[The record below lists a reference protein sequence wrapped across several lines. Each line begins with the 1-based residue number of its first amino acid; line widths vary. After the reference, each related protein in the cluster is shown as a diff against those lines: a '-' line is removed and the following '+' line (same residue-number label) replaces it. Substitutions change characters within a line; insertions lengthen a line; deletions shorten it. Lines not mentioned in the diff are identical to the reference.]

1 MRKQSYFLLFPF
13 ILLLVLVAC
22 NSNIEAF
29 QQWSAAEDASLM
41 EKELTLLGQHTQVLE
56 FHKMMLMECTDQKQN
71 PYPRMNALLD
81 SMTIL
86 RSQVQ
91 SRRMDLKKERSQL
104 WEAGKASKNR
114 FEEEKNKAEEA
125 QKRTSLD
132 TAAFRQHYND
142 YQSLVEEN
150 GIVFISHATYA
161 DSLLNRLIQ
170 WEDSL
175 EYQGGS
181 IAQSKRRLDGLG
193 MKKSSGL
200 YLDYYQPISQ
210 MQLIHKEFQGMLV
223 GLENAHS
230 RYLTARPDEGFF
242 YGPYLVDRPDVLTTE
257 GIFDRL
263 DSTMQRFR
271 VEEEKAWLKI
281 RR

>member
-1 MRKQSYFLLFPF
+1 MKKEQILLF
-13 ILLLVLVAC
+13 LALVLLGC

-29 QQWSAAEDASLM
+29 QEWSKDENAALM
-41 EKELTLLGQHTQVLE
+41 EKEMGVLGKHSQALE
-56 FHKMMLMECTDQKQN
+56 FHRMMLMECTDQSKD
-71 PYPRMNALLD
+71 PYPQMRLLLD

-86 RSQVQ
+86 RNSIQQ
-91 SRRMDLKKERSQL
+91 RRMDLKAERAAL
-104 WEAGKASKNR
+104 WENGDASKKKM
-114 FEEEKNKAEEA
+114 EEEKVRAAEAHRRTVADTLAFSKHYEA
-125 QKRTSLD
+125 
-132 TAAFRQHYND
+132 
-142 YQSLVEEN
+142 YQGLIEEH
-150 GIVFISHATYA
+150 GIVFISHSMYA

-181 IAQSKRRLDGLG
+181 IAKSKRRLDELG
-193 MKKSSGL
+193 MKNSSKI

-210 MQLIHKEFQGMLV
+210 MQLIHKEFQGMLI

-242 YGPYLVDRPDVLTTE
+242 YGPYLVDRPDVLMTE
-257 GIFDRL
+257 RIFDRL
-263 DSTMQRFR
+263 DSTMSVFR
-271 VEEEKAWLKI
+271 QEERNAFLKL